1 MGKIQRV
8 SDITVADLAE
18 YLRIS
23 EPSGEEDT
31 LATMLDVAKTYISN
45 YTGRTVTELD
55 NYPDFVIVVFVLVQ
69 DMYDN
74 RTMYVDGS
82 NVNTVIQSILGMH
95 SVNLL

>member
-31 LATMLDVAKTYISN
+31 LATMLDVAKTYISS

-55 NYPDFVIVVFVLVQ
+55 DYQDFVIVVFVLVQ

-74 RTMYVDGS
+74 RTLYVDGG